1 MTQKAP
7 HVRSR
12 KIVENSRIAGA
23 GRGLNAHRM
32 VAELAVKMAN
42 ELFDPYI
49 AANNGLYK
57 VFKEHLTEKQA
68 CTIFAAKIA
77 PTLLEEA
84 RMALVDCLAQPDDVC
99 SQHLK
104 DQILDALIKDTD
116 LRANRSVAAANVRPG
131 SALVH

>member
-1 MTQKAP
+1 MA
-7 HVRSR
+7 HVRTR
-12 KIVENSRIAGA
+12 PIIENSKVAGI

-42 ELFDPYI
+42 ELFDPYV

-68 CTIFAAKIA
+68 RKIFAAKIA

-84 RMALVDCLAQPDDVC
+84 RLALTDCLAQPDDVC
-99 SQHLK
+99 TPHVKQ
-104 DQILDALIKDTD
+104 QIVDALVLDND
-116 LRANRSVAAANVRPG
+116 LRANRSVAAQHSTLGLTR
-131 SALVH
+131 H